1 MSKKFTAKERKKLA
15 QELIAADLDLDILG
29 PSKKPRK
36 SLKTPIEKLK
46 NYNLILDIIFD
57 NIFEKLLQ
65 NLLD

>member
-1 MSKKFTAKERKKLA
+1 LA